1 MKYILPL
8 FLIFMSVE
16 ANAADL
22 QAQETVSTST
32 TTPWVYIPRN
42 HDVNIGV
49 ATSVTAVSYTV
60 QTQILGDGSL
70 TPSVLDLTSV
80 QNDEYMGSITGP
92 VEAIRLNVSD
102 LTGTSPTVTLDVRS
116 RPIR

>member
-1 MKYILPL
+1 
-8 FLIFMSVE
+8 MSVVK
-16 ANAADL
+16 AKTNSD
-22 QAQETVSTST
+22 
-32 TTPWVYIPRN
+32 R
-42 HDVNIGV
+42 H
-49 ATSVTAVSYTV
+49 TALA
-60 QTQILGDGSL
+60 ILRAS
-70 TPSVLDLTSV
+70 DLTSV